1 MLKPVEKQRVAE
13 EIAEQLRALI
23 LTGQY
28 PPGSK
33 LPPERE
39 LSKRL
44 RVNRASLREALKK
57 LEHLGLVRIRQGDGT
72 RVQNFME
79 TGGIELVQHL
89 LPLGGG
95 KPELIRD
102 LLEFRRII
110 GRELVRLAAHRGKDR
125 DGIAKL
131 RAVADKADQA
141 SGAAELFDLDFEFY
155 VAIAAMCG
163 NQVMLLLINTV
174 RDGVKNFMPL
184 LANLAA
190 PLDTVRKH
198 HRDLIAAIER
208 GDVQG
213 AGKVADDYLRMGAEL
228 AARMGGRPELQPLP
242 LPEWHGRA
250 LTRKEVEE
258 IALLARIHLEPDEI
272 TQLQGELGA
281 ILESFT
287 ALAAVDTTDVPAMTH
302 AVPMDLRLR
311 PDEPSPSLP
320 VGEALRGAPAR
331 EGDLFVVPAII
342 EGNQ

>member
-13 EIAEQLRALI
+13 EIAEQLRSLI
-23 LTGQY
+23 LGGQY

-89 LPLGGG
+89 LPLAGG

-102 LLEFRRII
+102 LLEFRRIF
-110 GRELVRLAAHRGKDR
+110 GREIARLAAARTPKSTA
-125 DGIAKL
+125 DGLVKL
-131 RAVADKADQA
+131 RELADRADKSA
-141 SGAAELFDLDFEFY
+141 GALELFEIDFDFY
-155 VAIAAMCG
+155 VAVAQLSG

-174 RDGVKNFMPL
+174 RDGVRTFMPL

-190 PLDTVRKH
+190 PGEIVRKH

-208 GDVQG
+208 GDVAV
-213 AGKVADDYLRMGAEL
+213 AGRVADEYLRMGAEL
-228 AARMGGRPELQPLP
+228 AGRMGGKPELQPQP
-242 LPEWHGRA
+242 LPP
-250 LTRKEVEE
+250 L
-258 IALLARIHLEPDEI
+258 PD
-272 TQLQGELGA
+272 
-281 ILESFT
+281 
-287 ALAAVDTTDVPAMTH
+287 
-302 AVPMDLRLR
+302 
-311 PDEPSPSLP
+311 
-320 VGEALRGAPAR
+320 
-331 EGDLFVVPAII
+331 
-342 EGNQ
+342 

>member
-13 EIAEQLRALI
+13 EIAEQLRSLI
-23 LTGQY
+23 LNGQY

-89 LPLGGG
+89 LPLAGG

-102 LLEFRRII
+102 LLEFRRIF
-110 GRELVRLAAHRGKDR
+110 GREIARLAASRSANDKD
-125 DGIAKL
+125 GLTKL
-131 RAVADKADQA
+131 RALADKADHTA
-141 SGAAELFDLDFEFY
+141 GAAELFDLDFDFY
-155 VAIAAMCG
+155 VAIAAMSG

-174 RDGVKNFMPL
+174 RDGVRGFMPL

-190 PLDTVRKH
+190 PQESVRKH

-208 GDVQG
+208 GDVPG
-213 AGKVADDYLRMGAEL
+213 AGRIADDYLRMGAEL
-228 AARMGGRPELQPLP
+228 AARMGGRPELQPQP
-242 LPEWHGRA
+242 LPE
-250 LTRKEVEE
+250 
-258 IALLARIHLEPDEI
+258 
-272 TQLQGELGA
+272 
-281 ILESFT
+281 
-287 ALAAVDTTDVPAMTH
+287 
-302 AVPMDLRLR
+302 
-311 PDEPSPSLP
+311 
-320 VGEALRGAPAR
+320 
-331 EGDLFVVPAII
+331 
-342 EGNQ
+342 

>member
-13 EIAEQLRALI
+13 EIAEQLRGLI
-23 LTGQY
+23 LNGQY

-102 LLEFRRII
+102 LLEFRRIF
-110 GRELVRLAAHRGKDR
+110 GRELARLAAARSSNDK
-125 DGIAKL
+125 DGIGKL
-131 RAVADKADQA
+131 RALADKADHT
-141 SGAAELFDLDFEFY
+141 SGAADLFDLDFDFY
-155 VAIAAMCG
+155 VALASLSG

-174 RDGVKNFMPL
+174 RDGVRGFLPL

-190 PLDTVRKH
+190 PTDAVRKH
-198 HRDLIAAIER
+198 HRDLIDAIEHA
-208 GDVQG
+208 DVAG
-213 AGKVADDYLRMGAEL
+213 ASRIADEYLRMGAEM
-228 AARMGGRPELQPLP
+228 AARLGGRPELQPQP
-242 LPEWHGRA
+242 LPE
-250 LTRKEVEE
+250 
-258 IALLARIHLEPDEI
+258 
-272 TQLQGELGA
+272 
-281 ILESFT
+281 
-287 ALAAVDTTDVPAMTH
+287 
-302 AVPMDLRLR
+302 
-311 PDEPSPSLP
+311 
-320 VGEALRGAPAR
+320 
-331 EGDLFVVPAII
+331 
-342 EGNQ
+342 

>member
-13 EIAEQLRALI
+13 EIAEQLRSLI
-23 LTGQY
+23 LNGQY

-95 KPELIRD
+95 RPELIRD
-102 LLEFRRII
+102 LLEFRRIF
-110 GRELVRLAAHRGKDR
+110 GRELAKLAAARSSKDK
-125 DGIAKL
+125 DGLARL
-131 RAVADKADQA
+131 RAVADKADRAQSSA
-141 SGAAELFDLDFEFY
+141 DLFDLDFEFY
-155 VAIAAMCG
+155 VAIASLSG

-174 RDGVKNFMPL
+174 RDGVRGFIPL

-190 PLDTVRKH
+190 PGDSVRKH

-208 GDVQG
+208 GDSAG
-213 AGKVADDYLRMGAEL
+213 AARIAEDYLRLGAEL
-228 AARMGGRPELQPLP
+228 AARLGNRPELQPQP
-242 LPEWHGRA
+242 LPE
-250 LTRKEVEE
+250 
-258 IALLARIHLEPDEI
+258 
-272 TQLQGELGA
+272 
-281 ILESFT
+281 
-287 ALAAVDTTDVPAMTH
+287 
-302 AVPMDLRLR
+302 
-311 PDEPSPSLP
+311 
-320 VGEALRGAPAR
+320 
-331 EGDLFVVPAII
+331 
-342 EGNQ
+342 